1 MVMNGHVDSMN
12 YSLFT
17 LQAEPVE
24 EVDNLV
30 VASAVEANVEQ
41 SQTVDFIDNAG
52 GEYVDM
58 PVSDNTVARVDNTDD
73 LGLGSFLARPTLI
86 DTTTWATTDSIGV
99 LKTFQPWYLFLS
111 NTAIRKKIDNY
122 AFLRGNLHIKV
133 VINASP
139 FQYGALRLCYSPLL
153 GFVSDKIRTNP
164 TSSIPLLTPYSQ
176 QPGFYVYPQA
186 NSGGELVCRFF
197 LHKNW
202 LDITSASEV
211 QNMGTINHLVYKT
224 LAVAVAG
231 GTSSV
236 TVRTYAWMTD
246 VELMASTS
254 KLSLQANDE
263 YGVGPVSQPAS
274 AISSVASMLTNV
286 PVIGRFARATE
297 IGAGALSKIATLFG
311 YTNVP
316 VITDVSPL
324 HPMNAPM
331 LASAHIGT
339 PIQKLT
345 LDPKQELSI
354 DPSPH
359 GIGSAD
365 ELALSYL
372 RNKESFYG
380 STSWSTSDVI
390 GTQIF
395 NTRISPSLWQ
405 QVDVNNTLA
414 APVGKRVYHTPI
426 SYVGAMFKHW
436 RGDIK
441 IRVKVVCTKFHK
453 GRLKISYD
461 PRNDISASDP
471 GENTV
476 YTEIL
481 DIGERDD
488 VEFTI
493 PYHQDLGWLKHDQTI
508 QDNWTPGNALAPRP
522 GIDNGT
528 ITVRVLNALTAPA
541 TSTINL
547 LFYVRGGDNF
557 EYANP
562 SGHIGPDNSNFVPSF
577 FALQAN
583 DVTNITPDK
592 IVIGNQSMTL
602 PERYGLN
609 FGECVGSLR
618 NLLHRAHVFET
629 TPMPSA
635 TAGFFNIVRKAYKR
649 MPYTPGYDPA
659 WTATSANNV
668 VAAAG
673 NNPFI
678 FNTMP
683 HIAYVSGMFLGYR
696 GSVNY
701 IVTPSTDL
709 YGSLDDFRA
718 VRATDPN
725 AAPTAQRYIN
735 VVANTGYAPT
745 TSLKASYLNRNY
757 YYRDG
762 LAGMGITATR
772 TCGSLM
778 FNFPDY
784 NNFNFSLVD
793 PTIYTTG
800 SSTDGTDVQTV
811 VLQMLLKRV
820 AAVDPNT
827 SLSSSLQSE
836 VSAGPDFT
844 CLHFLCCPTL
854 DFSTAEPTPV

>member
-709 YGSLDDFRA
+709 YGALDDFRA

-793 PTIYTTG
+793 PTIYTAG

-827 SLSSSLQSE
+827 SLASSLQSE